1 MNRIFLVAAVAA
13 TLSLGPR
20 LMAQFGPENRYSPG
34 AVNAL
39 VDRVH
44 DDLNHAY
51 GVWQFSG
58 ADRDRLNDAE
68 KQLREFS
75 RKWDQAH
82 FDKGNLDSSIGSIQ
96 HVLDNNHLPP
106 QDRDALSDDV
116 TQLRRM
122 RDAYDRHEIGY

>member
-1 MNRIFLVAAVAA
+1 MNRIFLVAAAA
-13 TLSLGPR
+13 AALSLGPR
-20 LMAQFGPENRYSPG
+20 LMAQFGPENRYSP
-34 AVNAL
+34 ASVDAL

-44 DDLNHAY
+44 SDLNHAY
-51 GVWQFSG
+51 SAWHFSD
-58 ADRDRLNDAE
+58 ADRDRLNHAE

-82 FDKGNLDSSIGSIQ
+82 FDKGNLDSSIEAIQ
-96 HVLDNNHLPP
+96 HVLDNNKLPS